1 MQIATAAPPYVQL
14 SCCALVPGPQ
24 VESPHTNSTENQ
36 QQRTR
41 QITRN
46 YSSLVDKSSVSF
58 RVCRV
63 VDPLQGRIFSPVC
76 TQRHVSTLPTAL
88 GGSRA
93 NTRTNGVSSGHGRWT
108 RCYLQLSAIKISR
121 IPRLGAT
128 KQPMRDGRP
137 TSMD

>member
-1 MQIATAAPPYVQL
+1 MQIATAPPYVQL

-63 VDPLQGRIFSPVC
+63 VDPLQGRIFSSVC
-76 TQRHVSTLPTAL
+76 TQRHVSTLLRCA
-88 GGSRA
+88 GRI
-93 NTRTNGVSSGHGRWT
+93 TRQHTNGVSSGHGRWT
-108 RCYLQLSAIKISR
+108 RHYLQHSAIKING

-128 KQPMRDGRP
+128 KQPMAAP